1 MDISPVPIAGL
12 GVDAQEH
19 LNRLQAAGIQVQVHK
34 LGEKHYSCRA
44 YFDDGRDPQVTYGET
59 PDQSVQRTSKNVQT
73 LWSDLFP
80 QQAN

>member
-1 MDISPVPIAGL
+1 VDISPVPIAGL

-44 YFDDGRDPQVTYGET
+44 RFDDGRDPQVTYAVT
-59 PDQSVQRTSKNVQT
+59 PDQSVQQTFTTVQT
-73 LWSDLFP
+73 LWSELFK
-80 QQAN
+80 